1 MKKITVEVTYYVEVE
16 TDLADSDAIDDFV
29 ADYLAS
35 SNIEEISD
43 YCTFKIEDYGDCGD

>member
-1 MKKITVEVTYYVEVE
+1 MKTITVEVTYTVEIE
-16 TDLADSDAIDDFV
+16 TDLADGDAIDDFV

-43 YCTFKIEDYGDCGD
+43 GATFRIESYGD